1 MNYVLVGQKSFCFFP
16 PISDISSF
24 FFENLFLKLYLDLH
38 VGFENVLAYYVMNHV
53 MLCMLSTGVDYN

>member
-24 FFENLFLKLYLDLH
+24 FFFENLFLKLYLDLH
-38 VGFENVLAYYVMNHV
+38 VGFENVLAYYEPCDALHA
-53 MLCMLSTGVDYN
+53 LYWC